1 MPMAPTLGQ
10 SMKEGFGLG
19 VGMSV
24 ARNLVDGWF
33 GSKPAAPPAP
43 VAAPTKISESGNLR
57 CQNFQDSFDL
67 CIKGAPYDIQTCQKQ
82 LDDLNKCLK
91 G

>member
-1 MPMAPTLGQ
+1 
-10 SMKEGFGLG
+10 MKEGFGLG

-33 GSKPAAPPAP
+33 GSGQKPVPAP
-43 VAAPTKISESGNLR
+43 VTAQPAKISESGIPR
-57 CQNFQDSFDL
+57 CQTFQDSFDL
-67 CIKGAPYDIQTCQKQ
+67 CVKGAPYDIQTCQKQ

-91 G
+91 

>member
-1 MPMAPTLGQ
+1 
-10 SMKEGFGLG
+10 MKEGFGLG

-33 GSKPAAPPAP
+33 GSGQKPVPAQPAAQPA
-43 VAAPTKISESGNLR
+43 KISESVIPR
-57 CQNFQDSFDL
+57 CQNFQDAFDL
-67 CIKGAPYDIQTCQKQ
+67 CVKGAPHDIQTCQKQ

-91 G
+91 

>member
-1 MPMAPTLGQ
+1 
-10 SMKEGFGLG
+10 MKEGFGLG

-33 GSKPAAPPAP
+33 GSGQKPVPAQP
-43 VAAPTKISESGNLR
+43 VAPAKISESVIPR
-57 CQNFQDSFDL
+57 CQTFQDAFDL
-67 CIKGAPYDIQTCQKQ
+67 CVKGAPHDIQTCQKQ

-91 G
+91 

>member
-1 MPMAPTLGQ
+1 
-10 SMKEGFGLG
+10 MKEGFGLG

-33 GSKPAAPPAP
+33 GSKPPAAATAPVPPAQS
-43 VAAPTKISESGNLR
+43 KISDQTIPR
-57 CQNFQDSFDL
+57 CQKFQDSFDL
-67 CIKGAPYDIQTCQKQ
+67 CVKGAPYDIQTCQKQ
-82 LDDLNKCLK
+82 LDDLNTCLK